1 MPYIT
6 LDQASLAYG
15 HHPLL
20 DHADFQLDSGER
32 VGLIG
37 RNGAGKSSLL
47 KTIAGAIKLDEGSV
61 WRAPNVRVVYVPQEP
76 ELDTTHTV
84 FEAVAE
90 GLGTLQQTIIDYHA
104 VTHDMGMPDADID
117 ALMTKMQALQHDL
130 DTQNGWAAQSRVET
144 VLSRLK
150 LDADA
155 LVSTLSGGWRKRVA
169 LGRALVAEPEVL
181 LLDEPTNHLDLE
193 AIEWLEDLLLSFQ
206 GSVLF
211 ITHDRRFLDRLATR
225 ITELDRGKL
234 TDFIGNFT
242 EYQIKKEELV
252 AVEET
257 HAAKFDK
264 FLAQEEV
271 WIRQGIKARR
281 TRNEGRVRRLE
292 ALRLDRAARRERQ
305 GNVKLNLDAGERSGK
320 LVAELENV
328 VKAYGGRTLINGFST
343 RILRGD
349 KIGLLGPNGIG
360 KTTLLKLILGDIEA
374 DSGDI
379 QRGTKIN
386 VAYFDQMREQLDE
399 EATLADTISPGSD
412 FIEIGNER
420 KHVISYLEDFLFPPQ
435 RSRSPV
441 KSLSGGERN
450 RLLLARLFAR
460 PANVLVLDEPTND
473 LDIDTLELLESLLQ
487 EFAGTLFLVSHD
499 RAFLE
504 NTVTQVIAFEG
515 NAVLTEFGGGYD
527 DWQRFTQQRLED
539 KKAESATAN
548 KANNKQSAAN
558 AKPSKP
564 ANKLSFKEQ
573 QELDG
578 IPAQIELLETEQINI
593 NAQLADGELYITQAA
608 LVKSLQ
614 ARLSEIES
622 LLEKLLARWE
632 TLDSKTADSKNS

>member
-6 LDQASLAYG
+6 LDNASLAFG
-15 HHPLL
+15 HHALL
-20 DHADFQLDSGER
+20 DHASFQLDAGER

-47 KTIAGAIKLDEGSV
+47 KAIAGTIKLDDGIV
-61 WRAPNVRVVYVPQEP
+61 WRAPSARVVYVPQEP
-76 ELDTTHTV
+76 ELDASHTV

-90 GLGTLQQTIIDYHA
+90 GLGGLQQTIIDYHA

-130 DTQNGWAAQSRVET
+130 DAQNGWAAQSRVET

-155 LVSTLSGGWRKRVA
+155 LISTLSGGWRKRVA

-193 AIEWLEDLLLSFQ
+193 AIEWLEDLLLGFN

-225 ITELDRGKL
+225 ITELDRGEL
-234 TDFIGNFT
+234 TDFLGNFS
-242 EYQIKKEELV
+242 EYQIKKEELI

-264 FLAQEEV
+264 ILAQEEV

-292 ALRLDRAARRERQ
+292 SLRLERAARRERQ

-320 LVAELENV
+320 LVAELDNV
-328 VKAYGGRTLINGFST
+328 TKAYGDRTLIKGFST

-374 DSGDI
+374 DSGEI

-386 VAYFDQMREQLDE
+386 VAYFDQMREQLNE

-412 FIEIGNER
+412 FVEIGNER

-487 EFAGTLFLVSHD
+487 DFTGTLFLVSHD

-515 NAVLTEFGGGYD
+515 NGKLTEFGGGYD
-527 DWQRFTQQRLED
+527 DWQRFTQQRSTE
-539 KKAESATAN
+539 KQTQERQQSQETNQAKTHPNQNASN
-548 KANNKQSAAN
+548 KPQS
-558 AKPSKP
+558 
-564 ANKLSFKEQ
+564 KLSFKEQ
-573 QELDG
+573 KELET
-578 IPAQIELLETEQINI
+578 IPAEIDALEVEQSNIHSELS
-593 NAQLADGELYITQAA
+593 DGEIYKTRADYA
-608 LVKSLQ
+608 TTLQ
-614 ARLSEIES
+614 TRLSEIETTLES
-622 LLEKLLARWE
+622 LLMRWE
-632 TLDSKTADSKNS
+632 ALEARKTNS

>member
-1 MPYIT
+1 MPHIT
-6 LDQASLAYG
+6 LDNASLAFG
-15 HHPLL
+15 HHALL
-20 DHADFQLDSGER
+20 AKAAFQLDPGER

-47 KTIAGAIKLDEGSV
+47 KAIAGTIKLDDGTV

-76 ELDTTHTV
+76 ELDNTHTV

-90 GLGTLQQTIIDYHA
+90 GLGSLQQTIIDYHQT
-104 VTHDMGMPDADID
+104 THDMAMPGADIE
-117 ALMTKMQALQHDL
+117 ALMDHMQALQHEMDA
-130 DTQNGWAAQSRVET
+130 QNGWAAQSRVET
-144 VLSRLK
+144 VLSRLN
-150 LDADA
+150 LDADV

-193 AIEWLEDLLLSFQ
+193 AIEWLEDLLLGFG

-211 ITHDRRFLDRLATR
+211 ITHDRRFLDKLATR

-234 TDFIGNFT
+234 TDFVGNFT
-242 EYQIKKEELV
+242 QYQIKKEELL

-320 LVAELENV
+320 LVAELNQV
-328 VKAYGGRTLINGFST
+328 NKSYGDKTLIKNFST

-360 KTTLLKLILGDIEA
+360 KSTLLKLILGEIEA
-374 DSGDI
+374 DSGTI
-379 QRGTKIN
+379 ERGTKIN
-386 VAYFDQMREQLDE
+386 VAYFDQMREQLNE
-399 EATLADTISPGSD
+399 EASLADTISPGSD
-412 FIEIGNER
+412 FVEIGNER

-487 EFAGTLFLVSHD
+487 DYSGTLFLVSHD

-515 NAVLTEFGGGYD
+515 NGILTEFGGGYD
-527 DWQRFTQQRLED
+527 DWQRFTTQRLFE
-539 KKAESATAN
+539 KTNTAKTTVAPVAAATTSQHNTA
-548 KANNKQSAAN
+548 Q
-558 AKPSKP
+558 
-564 ANKLSFKEQ
+564 KLNFKEQ
-573 QELDG
+573 KELDALPAEIEQLEAEQAKING
-578 IPAQIELLETEQINI
+578 SLADPNFYRDHAADVKPLQVRLAQIE
-593 NAQLADGELYITQAA
+593 A
-608 LVKSLQ
+608 
-614 ARLSEIES
+614 EIES
-622 LLEKLLARWE
+622 KMERWE
-632 TLDSKTADSKNS
+632 ALDSKSN

>member
-6 LDQASLAYG
+6 LDNASLAFG
-15 HHPLL
+15 HHALL
-20 DHADFQLDSGER
+20 DHAAFQLDAGER

-47 KTIAGAIKLDEGSV
+47 KAIAGAIKLDEGTV
-61 WRAPNVRVVYVPQEP
+61 WRAPNARVVYVPQEP

-90 GLGTLQQTIIDYHA
+90 GLGSLQQTIIDYHQ

-117 ALMTKMQALQHDL
+117 ALMTKMQTLQHDL
-130 DTQNGWAAQSRVET
+130 DMQNGWAAQSRVET

-155 LVSTLSGGWRKRVA
+155 LISTLSGGWRKRVA

-193 AIEWLEDLLLSFQ
+193 AIEWLEDLLLGFN

-242 EYQIKKEELV
+242 QYQVKKEELI

-264 FLAQEEV
+264 VLAQEEV

-320 LVAELENV
+320 LVAELDNV

-412 FIEIGNER
+412 FVEIGNER

-487 EFAGTLFLVSHD
+487 EFKGTLFLVSHD

-515 NAVLTEFGGGYD
+515 NGVLTEFGGGYD
-527 DWQRFTQQRLED
+527 DWLRFTQQRTEAA
-539 KKAESATAN
+539 KTASV
-548 KANNKQSAAN
+548 KPKQNVAST
-558 AKPSKP
+558 PSTSKP
-564 ANKLSFKEQ
+564 VSKLSFKEQ
-573 QELDG
+573 KELEA
-578 IPAQIELLETEQINI
+578 IPLQIEELETEQTSINT
-593 NAQLADGELYITQAA
+593 QLADGELYKSQAER
-608 LVKSLQ
+608 VTTLQ
-614 ARLSEIES
+614 SRLTEIDG
-622 LLEKLLARWE
+622 LLESLLARWE
-632 TLDSKTADSKNS
+632 ELDARKT

>member
-1 MPYIT
+1 MPHIT
-6 LDQASLAYG
+6 LDNASLAFG
-15 HHPLL
+15 HHALL
-20 DHADFQLDSGER
+20 AKAAFQLDPGER

-47 KTIAGAIKLDEGSV
+47 KAIAGTIKLDDGTV

-76 ELDTTHTV
+76 ELDNTHTV

-90 GLGTLQQTIIDYHA
+90 GLGSLQQTIIDYHQT
-104 VTHDMGMPDADID
+104 THDMAMPGADIE
-117 ALMTKMQALQHDL
+117 ALMDHMQALQHEMDA
-130 DTQNGWAAQSRVET
+130 QNGWAAQSRVET
-144 VLSRLK
+144 VLSRLN
-150 LDADA
+150 LDADV

-193 AIEWLEDLLLSFQ
+193 AIEWLEDLLLGFG

-211 ITHDRRFLDRLATR
+211 ITHDRRFLDKLATR

-234 TDFIGNFT
+234 TDFVGNFT
-242 EYQIKKEELV
+242 QYQIKKEELL

-320 LVAELENV
+320 LVAELNQV
-328 VKAYGGRTLINGFST
+328 NKSYGDKTLIKNFST

-360 KTTLLKLILGDIEA
+360 KSTLLKLILGEIEA
-374 DSGDI
+374 DSGTI
-379 QRGTKIN
+379 ERGTKIN
-386 VAYFDQMREQLDE
+386 VAYFDQMREQLNE
-399 EATLADTISPGSD
+399 EASLADTISPGSD
-412 FIEIGNER
+412 FVEIGNER

-487 EFAGTLFLVSHD
+487 DYSGTLFLVSHD

-515 NAVLTEFGGGYD
+515 SGILTEFGGGYD
-527 DWQRFTQQRLED
+527 DWQRYTTQRLIE
-539 KKAESATAN
+539 KTNTAKTTVAPVAAATTSQQNTA
-548 KANNKQSAAN
+548 Q
-558 AKPSKP
+558 
-564 ANKLSFKEQ
+564 KLSFKEQ
-573 QELDG
+573 KELDALPAE
-578 IPAQIELLETEQINI
+578 IEQLEAEQAKINDSLADPNFYRDHAADVKPLQVRLAQIE
-593 NAQLADGELYITQAA
+593 A
-608 LVKSLQ
+608 
-614 ARLSEIES
+614 EIES
-622 LLEKLLARWE
+622 KMERWE
-632 TLDSKTADSKNS
+632 ALDSKSN

>member
-6 LDQASLAYG
+6 LDNASLAFG
-15 HHPLL
+15 HHALL
-20 DHADFQLDSGER
+20 DHAAFQLDAGER

-47 KTIAGAIKLDEGSV
+47 KAIAGTIKLDEGTV
-61 WRAPNVRVVYVPQEP
+61 WRAPSARVVYVPQEP
-76 ELDTTHTV
+76 ELDSSHTI

-90 GLGTLQQTIIDYHA
+90 GLGSLQQTIIDYHA

-130 DTQNGWAAQSRVET
+130 DAQNGWAAQSRVET

-193 AIEWLEDLLLSFQ
+193 AIEWLEDLLLSFN

-234 TDFIGNFT
+234 TDFVGNFT
-242 EYQIKKEELV
+242 QYQVKKEELL

-264 FLAQEEV
+264 ILAQEEV

-292 ALRLDRAARRERQ
+292 ALRLERAARRERQ

-320 LVAELENV
+320 LVAELDNV
-328 VKAYGGRTLINGFST
+328 TKAYGGRTLIKGFST

-349 KIGLLGPNGIG
+349 KIGLLGPNGVG
-360 KTTLLKLILGDIEA
+360 KTTLLKLILGEIEA

-386 VAYFDQMREQLDE
+386 VAYFDQMREQLNE

-412 FIEIGNER
+412 FVEIGNER

-487 EFAGTLFLVSHD
+487 EFNGTLFLVSHD

-515 NAVLTEFGGGYD
+515 NGILTEFGGGYD
-527 DWQRFTQQRLED
+527 DWQRFTQQRALESNR
-539 KKAESATAN
+539 KEP
-548 KANNKQSAAN
+548 
-558 AKPSKP
+558 AKSKP
-564 ANKLSFKEQ
+564 AQAISNASPAKTTTKLSFKEQ
-573 QELDG
+573 QELDA
-578 IPAQIELLETEQINI
+578 IPAQIDAYETEQQDIHS
-593 NAQLADGELYITQAA
+593 QLADGELYKTQIAK
-608 LVKSLQ
+608 VTHLQ
-614 ARLSEIES
+614 ARLEEIDAA
-622 LLEKLLARWE
+622 LEALLAKWE
-632 TLDSKTADSKNS
+632 ALEARKG